1 MPHME
6 GDTGS
11 QQHSSKGFFLGASV
25 QRTLELQ
32 EFKQSSFLG
41 FESLMFTP
49 DLIGSLRK
57 SGDQRDGGE
66 KVLLAGRIY
75 NL

>member
-1 MPHME
+1 MLHME
-6 GDTGS
+6 GTQGLNS
-11 QQHSSKGFFLGASV
+11 TPQKGFFLGASV

-32 EFKQSSFLG
+32 EENSPVLA

-75 NL
+75 TL